1 MGCCFLKF
9 IEGLNVSRIKLLPT
23 VVQNKIAAGEVVE
36 RPAAVVKELV
46 ENCID
51 AGASKISVELEEGG
65 KKLIRVVDNG
75 VGIASEDL
83 ILAVMQHATSK
94 ISSAEDL
101 FAVNTMGFRG
111 EALASIASV
120 SHFSI
125 TSRMAGKEAFR
136 LQVNGGIGGEIEPA
150 SAPVG
155 TIVEA
160 RNLFFNTP
168 VRLKF
173 LKTDSTELAK
183 VNEIMSCIALAKPEI
198 GFQLSHNGKTI
209 FQLPSHQTMADRI
222 HLLLPLN
229 LADALISLPEFDGGF
244 FTLYGYF
251 GSPFLARPRRD
262 HQYMFVNGRVVKD
275 KLLQSA
281 VSKVY
286 EGLIPNGKYPVV
298 VLFLDVEPAEVDVN
312 VHPTKFEVR
321 FAQSGAI
328 FSAILA
334 AGKELLA
341 PKNVKPAE
349 TEKVTSDFFEKN
361 FGFNHFKA
369 PIEPDFQK
377 KENTVIAPSLSNPLQ
392 TNREYSTVSKGG
404 STLDILKKMYDFEPK
419 TKNENMVAEKQTQI
433 SFEGSNRGSSYQLE
447 KVQPIN
453 EKNDS
458 FFQRHTGNIFTI
470 DKTFIIA
477 QVGNDLLM
485 IDQHALHER
494 MQFEKLKKSLEAG
507 SIGSQQLLVPSTLS
521 IKESDKSLL
530 LSHESELERL
540 GFQIEDFGP
549 GVLLVRGVPA
559 DAPKLDLEVFFHD
572 LIQNFEFN
580 DKANLESARHKAC
593 ATIACHSSVRAGDDL
608 TYAEKESLLKY
619 AWQNR
624 ELLTCP
630 HGRPTLV
637 IYTPKDFAKMF
648 HR

>member
-1 MGCCFLKF
+1 
-9 IEGLNVSRIKLLPT
+9 VSRIKLLPAI
-23 VVQNKIAAGEVVE
+23 VQNKIAAGEVVE
-36 RPAAVVKELV
+36 RPSAVVKELV

-51 AGASKISVELEEGG
+51 AGANKISVELEDGG

-75 VGIASEDL
+75 SGIAKDDL

-101 FAVNTMGFRG
+101 FAVSTMGFRG

-120 SHFSI
+120 SHFTL
-125 TSRMAGKEAFR
+125 TSRTEGQDAFK
-136 LQVNGGIGGEIEPA
+136 LQVNGGVCGEAEPA
-150 SAPVG
+150 SGSVG

-160 RNLFFNTP
+160 RNLFYNTP

-173 LKTDSTELAK
+173 MKADSTELAK
-183 VNEIMSCIALAKPEI
+183 VNEILSCIALAKPEI

-209 FQLPSHQTMADRI
+209 FQLPPFQTMADRI
-222 HLLLPLN
+222 HQLLPLN
-229 LADALISLPEFDGGF
+229 LADGLISLPEFDGGF
-244 FTLYGYF
+244 FKLYGYF

-262 HQYMFVNGRVVKD
+262 HQYMFVNGRVVRD
-275 KLLQSA
+275 KLLQGA

-298 VLFLDVEPAEVDVN
+298 VLFLDVEPSEVDVN

-328 FSAILA
+328 FSGILA

-341 PKNVKPAE
+341 PKSVPLKDSDKVAANYFDKSFSFGSFNSPVKSVASVGSNVINSLQP
-349 TEKVTSDFFEKN
+349 T
-361 FGFNHFKA
+361 
-369 PIEPDFQK
+369 IE
-377 KENTVIAPSLSNPLQ
+377 
-392 TNREYSTVSKGG
+392 NREFSLPSKSN

-419 TKNENMVAEKQTQI
+419 AKIENKVAEKQTQI
-433 SFEGSNRGSSYQLE
+433 NFED
-447 KVQPIN
+447 VQSKENSRAVAPVAI
-453 EKNDS
+453 ETQES
-458 FFQRHTGNIFTI
+458 FFQQNTGNIFTI
-470 DKTFIIA
+470 DKTFLIA

-485 IDQHALHER
+485 VDQHALHER
-494 MQFEKLKKSLEAG
+494 MQFEKLKKSLESG
-507 SIGSQQLLVPSTLS
+507 SIGSQQLLIPATLS
-521 IKESDKSLL
+521 IKESDKSIL
-530 LSHESELERL
+530 LSNEAELTRL
-540 GFQIEDFGP
+540 GFEIEDFGP

-559 DAPKLDLEVFFHD
+559 DAPKLDLEEFFHE

-580 DKANLESARHKAC
+580 QDGNLEGARHKAC

-624 ELLTCP
+624 ALLTCP

-637 IYTPKDFAKMF
+637 IYSPKDFAKIF

>member
-1 MGCCFLKF
+1 MA
-9 IEGLNVSRIKLLPT
+9 RIKLLPT

-36 RPAAVVKELV
+36 RPSAVVKELV
-46 ENCID
+46 ENCLD
-51 AGASKISVELEEGG
+51 ASATKISIELEDGG

-75 VGIASEDL
+75 CGITKEDL
-83 ILAVMQHATSK
+83 KLAVMQHATSK
-94 ISSAEDL
+94 ISSADDL

-120 SHFSI
+120 SHFTL
-125 TSRMAGKEAFR
+125 TSRMEGQEAYK
-136 LQVNGGIGGEIEPA
+136 LQVNGGVVSEVEPA

-173 LKTDSTELAK
+173 LKSDSTELGK
-183 VNEIMSCIALAKPEI
+183 VNEIVSCIALANPKI
-198 GFQLSHNGKTI
+198 GFQLTHNGKSI
-209 FQLPSHQTMADRI
+209 FLLPSNQTMADRI
-222 HLLLPLN
+222 HQLLPLN
-229 LADALISLPEFDGGF
+229 LTDALISLPEFDGGF
-244 FTLYGYF
+244 FKLYGYF

-262 HQYMFVNGRVVKD
+262 YQYMFVNGRVVRD

-281 VSKVY
+281 ISKVY
-286 EGLIPNGKYPVV
+286 EGLIPSSKYPVV
-298 VLFLDVEPAEVDVN
+298 VLFLDVDPAEVDVN

-328 FSAILA
+328 FSGILA

-341 PKNVKPAE
+341 PKGV
-349 TEKVTSDFFEKN
+349 
-361 FGFNHFKA
+361 
-369 PIEPDFQK
+369 K
-377 KENTVIAPSLSNPLQ
+377 KEPEKITSSFLENTFNFNRAPAIDAPQLFTKAEQNNTSVYSKSSQ
-392 TNREYSTVSKGG
+392 EYSSPTKGA
-404 STLDILKKMYDFEPK
+404 STLDILKQMYDFEPK
-419 TKNENMVAEKQTQI
+419 VKSDNKVAEKQ
-433 SFEGSNRGSSYQLE
+433 SQLTFLDAKE
-447 KVQPIN
+447 EVKVKASPEFQKI

-458 FFQRHTGNIFTI
+458 FFQKNTGSIFTI
-470 DKTFIIA
+470 DKTFLVA

-494 MQFEKLKKSLEAG
+494 MQFEKLKKSLESG
-507 SIGSQQLLVPSTLS
+507 SIGCQQLLIPTTLS
-521 IKESDKSLL
+521 IKESDKALL
-530 LSHESELERL
+530 LSLESEVERL

-559 DAPKLDLEVFFHD
+559 DAPKLDLEVFFHE
-572 LIQNFEFN
+572 LIQNFEYQN
-580 DKANLESARHKAC
+580 KGNLENARHKAC
-593 ATIACHSSVRAGDDL
+593 ASIACHSSVRAGDDL

-630 HGRPTLV
+630 HGRPTLIV
-637 IYTPKDFAKMF
+637 YTPKDFAKIF

>member
-1 MGCCFLKF
+1 MP
-9 IEGLNVSRIKLLPT
+9 RIQLLPT
-23 VVQNKIAAGEVVE
+23 IVQNKIAAGEVVE
-36 RPAAVVKELV
+36 RPSAVVKELL

-51 AGASKISVELEEGG
+51 AGASNISVDLEDGG

-75 VGIASEDL
+75 SGIAKEDL
-83 ILAVMQHATSK
+83 FLAVKQHATSK
-94 ISSAEDL
+94 ISTAEDL

-111 EALASIASV
+111 EALASIAAV

-125 TSRMAGKEAFR
+125 TSRMAEQEAFK
-136 LQVNGGIGGEIEPA
+136 LHVNGGVISEIEPA
-150 SAPVG
+150 SSPVG
-155 TIVEA
+155 TIIEVC
-160 RNLFFNTP
+160 NLFFNTP

-173 LKTDSTELAK
+173 LKNDSTELAK
-183 VNEIMSCIALAKPEI
+183 INEIISCIALAKPEI
-198 GFQLSHNGKTI
+198 GFHLTHNGKTV
-209 FQLPSHQTMADRI
+209 FQLPTHQSMADRI
-222 HLLLPLN
+222 HQLLPLN
-229 LADALISLPEFDGGF
+229 LTDALISLPEFEGEF

-262 HQYMFVNGRVVKD
+262 HQYMFVNGRVVRD

-281 VSKVY
+281 ISKVY

-298 VLFLDVEPAEVDVN
+298 ILFLDIDPAEVDVN

-341 PKNVKPAE
+341 PKNENVKKGE
-349 TEKVTSDFFEKN
+349 DLSIKSGEFFEKN
-361 FGFNHFKA
+361 FNFNHSPIASPSFKNA
-369 PIEPDFQK
+369 DS
-377 KENTVIAPSLSNPLQ
+377 VISSNSNSDTTRLS
-392 TNREYSTVSKGG
+392 TSSKSN

-419 TKNENMVAEKQTQI
+419 INREGLVAEKQTQI
-433 SFEGSNRGSSYQLE
+433 SFEDSRFDSKVNFE
-447 KVQPIN
+447 K
-453 EKNDS
+453 EKPTSENHDS
-458 FFQRHTGNIFTI
+458 FFQRNTGNIITI
-470 DKTFIIA
+470 DKTFLVA
-477 QVGNDLLM
+477 QIGNDLLM

-494 MQFEKLKKSLEAG
+494 MQFEKLKKSLASG

-530 LSHESELERL
+530 LSNEAELERL

-549 GVLLVRGVPA
+549 GVLLVRGIPA

-572 LIQNFEFN
+572 MIQNFEFQN
-580 DKANLESARHKAC
+580 KANLENARHKAC

-608 TYAEKESLLKY
+608 TNAEKESLLKY

-630 HGRPTLV
+630 HGRPTLI

>member
-1 MGCCFLKF
+1 M
-9 IEGLNVSRIKLLPT
+9 SRIKLLPAI
-23 VVQNKIAAGEVVE
+23 VQNKIAAGEVVE
-36 RPAAVVKELV
+36 RPSAVVKELV

-51 AGASKISVELEEGG
+51 AGANKISVELEDGG

-75 VGIASEDL
+75 SGIAKDDL

-101 FAVNTMGFRG
+101 FAVSTMGFRG

-120 SHFSI
+120 SHFTL
-125 TSRMAGKEAFR
+125 TSRTEGQDAFK
-136 LQVNGGIGGEIEPA
+136 LQVNGGVCGEAEPT
-150 SAPVG
+150 SGSVG

-160 RNLFFNTP
+160 RNLFYNTP

-173 LKTDSTELAK
+173 MKADSTELAK
-183 VNEIMSCIALAKPEI
+183 VNEILSCIALAKPEI

-209 FQLPSHQTMADRI
+209 FQLPPFQTMADRI
-222 HLLLPLN
+222 HQLLPLN
-229 LADALISLPEFDGGF
+229 LADGLISLPEFDGGF
-244 FTLYGYF
+244 FKLYGYF

-262 HQYMFVNGRVVKD
+262 HQYMFVNGRVVRD
-275 KLLQSA
+275 KLLQGA

-298 VLFLDVEPAEVDVN
+298 VLFLDVEPSEVDVN

-328 FSAILA
+328 FSGILA

-341 PKNVKPAE
+341 PKSVPLKDSDKVAANFFDKSFSFGSFNSPVKSVASVSSNVVNSPQP
-349 TEKVTSDFFEKN
+349 TFE
-361 FGFNHFKA
+361 
-369 PIEPDFQK
+369 
-377 KENTVIAPSLSNPLQ
+377 
-392 TNREYSTVSKGG
+392 NREFSMPSKSN

-419 TKNENMVAEKQTQI
+419 AKAENKVAEKQTQI
-433 SFEGSNRGSSYQLE
+433 NFED
-447 KVQPIN
+447 VQSKENSRSVAPVAI
-453 EKNDS
+453 ETQDS
-458 FFQRHTGNIFTI
+458 FFQQNTGNIFTI
-470 DKTFIIA
+470 DKTFLIA

-485 IDQHALHER
+485 VDQHALHER
-494 MQFEKLKKSLEAG
+494 MQFEKLKKSLESG
-507 SIGSQQLLVPSTLS
+507 SIGSQQLLIPATLS
-521 IKESDKSLL
+521 IKESDKTLL
-530 LSHESELERL
+530 LSNEAELTRL
-540 GFQIEDFGP
+540 GFEIEDFGP

-559 DAPKLDLEVFFHD
+559 DAPKLDLEVFFHE

-580 DKANLESARHKAC
+580 HDSNLEGARHKAC

-624 ELLTCP
+624 ALLTCP

-637 IYTPKDFAKMF
+637 IYSPKDFAKIF